1 MCWCCLL
8 CSHLLTNGKSGT
20 AWSAPHAQFITHLS
34 TSHPSSLALHP
45 HVSPALK
52 GLHEFQF
59 DSILC
64 LFIIPP
70 LFSLSHT
77 RENPIFLVWVA
88 LLATSRFPSVAS
100 SLSSHFQ
107 RLFNFDF
114 YCLLLFRAAFLFNY
128 TPLRMV
134 CTKIVFLLPL
144 FYCQPTVW
152 EYSTSSKLVLVR
164 QCKHYRPTY
173 NVNLPFILFKGKI
186 DLRYAHLPT
195 HLRLFPVVS
204 DTRALAADPS
214 SRGGC
219 KVAPLW
225 TDLFRCIPWMLKW
238 IEIRG
243 TFSFFLS
250 HTACSMRGCCPLPS
264 VWMSRRRNRGSKL
277 FHLWGCGNISI

>member
-1 MCWCCLL
+1 MRLDGVVLHKAVLL
-8 CSHLLTNGKSGT
+8 PVFFPPVLLALLSPPEKWKVWNGSSCSVYY
-20 AWSAPHAQFITHLS
+20 PPEHLS
-34 TSHPSSLALHP
+34 SFFPRSPSSCL
-45 HVSPALK
+45 SPALK

-59 DSILC
+59 DSILH
-64 LFIIPP
+64 LFIISL

-77 RENPIFLVWVA
+77 RENLIFLVWAA
-88 LLATSRFPSVAS
+88 LPATSRFPSVAS

-134 CTKIVFLLPL
+134 CTKIGFLLPL

-152 EYSTSSKLVLVR
+152 EYSTSSKLVLVC

-195 HLRLFPVVS
+195 HLRGFPVVS
-204 DTRALAADPS
+204 DTRALAVDPS

-225 TDLFRCIPWMLKW
+225 TDLFRCIPSMLKR
-238 IEIRG
+238 IEIKG
-243 TFSFFLS
+243 TFSFF
-250 HTACSMRGCCPLPS
+250 CSMRGCCPSPS
-264 VWMSRRRNRGSKL
+264 V
-277 FHLWGCGNISI
+277 